1 MARLDLTCDEGE
13 SPLRA
18 RPAPAP
24 GVVVVFSEGSNA
36 APMALQNGL
45 LELGR
50 GTPHGAFED
59 DERVSRAHVRIGLS
73 GPSWS
78 IVDLGSRNGT
88 YVNGQRVHSTELPS
102 PPLVRIGR
110 SLLLCVPDLTPY
122 ATPSHDL
129 RSYGSDATAP
139 VVGAVLRKAFDEIEL
154 AARASDTLL
163 IQGESG
169 AGKELAARFF
179 HDVQHRAT
187 LGDAGAPFIALNCAA
202 IPEGLA
208 ERLLFGAKRGAYSGA
223 VADSEG
229 YLLAAHR
236 GSIFLDEIAELDLAV
251 QAKLLRVLETR
262 EVLALG
268 TTKPQR
274 VELRVCAATH
284 KDLRE
289 EVEARRFR
297 QDLYFRIGRP
307 AVRIPPLRERID
319 EIPRLIRR
327 VLQGVDPRLQPSI
340 SLVEAC
346 ALRPWPGNV
355 RELLQELRQAG
366 HAALGGGGMAV
377 TAEHLPEGAGLP
389 LSASG
394 QPPPLVPRQITDEE
408 IQATLDAEHGNVT
421 RAARV
426 LGMHR
431 NQLRR
436 WLSRRA

>member
-1 MARLDLTCDEGE
+1 MARLDLTCDESE

-18 RPAPAP
+18 RHVPAP
-24 GVVVVFSEGSNA
+24 GVVVIFSEGPA
-36 APMALQNGL
+36 APAMALVNGR

-59 DERVSRAHVRIGLS
+59 DERVSRAHVRIGLAGS
-73 GPSWS
+73 GWS
-78 IVDLGSRNGT
+78 ITDLGSRNGT
-88 YVNGQRVHSTELPS
+88 FVNGQRVQSTEVS
-102 PPLVRIGR
+102 SAPLLRIGR
-110 SLLLCVPDLTPY
+110 SLLLCVPDLAPY

-129 RSYGSDATAP
+129 RGHNQPDGP

-179 HDVQHRAT
+179 HDLQHRAT
-187 LGDAGAPFIALNCAA
+187 PGDTNAPFIALNCAA

-319 EIPRLIRR
+319 EIPHLVRR
-327 VLQGVDPRLQPSI
+327 VLLGIDPRLHASI

-346 ALRPWPGNV
+346 AVRPWPGNV

-366 HAALGGGGMAV
+366 HAALGLGTLAV
-377 TAEHLPEGAGLP
+377 TADHLPEGAGLP
-389 LSASG
+389 LSTTSG
-394 QPPPLVPRQITDEE
+394 QPPPLVPKQATDEE
-408 IQATLDAEHGNVT
+408 IQATLDAEQGNVT

>member
-1 MARLDLTCDEGE
+1 MARFDLTCDESE

-18 RPAPAP
+18 RHVPAP
-24 GVVVVFSEGSNA
+24 GVVVIFSEGPTA
-36 APMALQNGL
+36 PPMALQNGL

-50 GTPHGAFED
+50 GTPLGAFED
-59 DERVSRAHVRIGLS
+59 DERVSRAHVRVGLS
-73 GPSWS
+73 GAGWS
-78 IVDLGSRNGT
+78 ITDLGSRNGT
-88 YVNGQRVHSTELPS
+88 FVNGQRIHSAELPS
-102 PPLVRIGR
+102 PPLLRIGR

-122 ATPSHDL
+122 ANPSHDL
-129 RSYGSDATAP
+129 RAYNQGDGP
-139 VVGAVLRKAFDEIEL
+139 VVGAVLRRTFDEIEL

-179 HDVQHRAT
+179 HDLQHRAT
-187 LGDAGAPFIALNCAA
+187 PGETNAPFIALNCAA

-307 AVRIPPLRERID
+307 AVRIPPLRERLD
-319 EIPRLIRR
+319 EIPRLVRR
-327 VLQGVDPRLQPSI
+327 VLDAVDPRLQPSI

-346 ALRPWPGNV
+346 AVRPWPGNV
-355 RELLQELRQAG
+355 RELLQELRQAC
-366 HAALGGGGMAV
+366 HAALSGGGLFV
-377 TAEHLPEGAGLP
+377 SAEHLPEGAGLP
-389 LSASG
+389 LSANSG
-394 QPPPLVPRQITDEE
+394 QPPPLMSRQVTDDE
-408 IQATLDAEHGNVT
+408 IQATLDAEQGNVT
-421 RAARV
+421 RAARL